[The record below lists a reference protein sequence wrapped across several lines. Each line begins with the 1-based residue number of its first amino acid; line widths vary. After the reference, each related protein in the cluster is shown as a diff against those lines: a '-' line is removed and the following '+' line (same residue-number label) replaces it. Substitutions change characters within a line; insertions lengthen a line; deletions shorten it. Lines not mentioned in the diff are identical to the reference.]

1 MSKLRASTLNVRGRA
16 TLAASSL
23 PSYETELL
31 GGENAVRGYE
41 SYELGRTTSSVGG
54 TVEVVVPLGG
64 AQPIAFS
71 LFGDA
76 GAGTVRPGNAGTNA
90 FSAPAKGVP
99 TGSSAESMSLS
110 GGAAAGVGLRYGP
123 FRIDYAYNLQGR
135 WKAHVGLVEP
145 S

>member
-1 MSKLRASTLNVRGRA
+1 
-16 TLAASSL
+16 
-23 PSYETELL
+23 
-31 GGENAVRGYE
+31 
-41 SYELGRTTSSVGG
+41 VGG

-90 FSAPAKGVP
+90 FSASAKGVP
-99 TGSSAESMSLS
+99 TGSSAESLSLS